1 MYSKLLYYNEL
12 NIEAPVA
19 QLDRASVYGTGS
31 WGFESLQACFFF
43 VGVIHKQTI
52 TFGKYSSNPYP
63 LSPLLVVVA
72 SYFRRPSECMTLD
85 RGMSC

>member
-1 MYSKLLYYNEL
+1 MCSKLLYYNEL

-43 VGVIHKQTI
+43 VGVIQCRYTHSSLGLLAM
-52 TFGKYSSNPYP
+52 TFSFGFLPP
-63 LSPLLVVVA
+63 PI
-72 SYFRRPSECMTLD
+72 R
-85 RGMSC
+85 